1 MPKAALAMPDPRY
14 TPSRS
19 RHQRV
24 VIDPT
29 PTQLPDTTTEGSP
42 RDLFRALVAARLALT
57 GILMGLA
64 NLVPGV
70 SGGTMVLVMGF
81 YDEFVSSIAD
91 ATRFRLTKRNVVFL
105 AILFGVAALS
115 FVTCAGLMHRL
126 IADQRAAMYSLF
138 VGLTLGGAPLI
149 YRLMKPLN
157 AKSLLLVLVGFLVMI
172 AIAATKAESPTQAER
187 PANGTTAESPIE
199 SAYGLD
205 LLAGVLGVSAMV
217 LPGISGA
224 YMLLVIGRYEAILG
238 AIAAARRWAFSG
250 GSEGDT
256 AFLGV
261 LIPVA
266 IGVIV
271 GVVALSN
278 LLKWL
283 LHQHQK
289 PTLGFLLGVL
299 LGSVVGIW
307 PFRGQQDVSAYI
319 LGIGM
324 AGIGLAVTLVLARLT
339 NSSEE
344 KLPRSRRL

>member
-1 MPKAALAMPDPRY
+1 
-14 TPSRS
+14 
-19 RHQRV
+19 
-24 VIDPT
+24 
-29 PTQLPDTTTEGSP
+29 
-42 RDLFRALVAARLALT
+42 LALT

-91 ATRFRLTKRNVVFL
+91 ATRLRFSKRNMVFL

-115 FVTCAGLMHRL
+115 FVSCAGLMQRL
-126 IADQRAAMYSLF
+126 IANQHAAMYSLF
-138 VGLTLGGAPLI
+138 VGLTLGGAPLM
-149 YRLMKPLN
+149 YRLMKPPN
-157 AKSLLLVLVGFLVMI
+157 TKSRGLVFVGFLMMI
-172 AIAATKAESPTQAER
+172 GIAATKSESPTAAER
-187 PANGTTAESPIE
+187 PADTIAGEFSIE
-199 SAYGLD
+199 SAHGLD

-224 YMLLVIGRYEAILG
+224 YMLLVIGRYEAILA
-238 AIAAARRWAFSG
+238 AIAAARRWVFSG

-283 LHQHQK
+283 LHHHEK

-307 PFRGQQDVSAYI
+307 PFRGQQDVSAYV